1 LTQYQAKL
9 EEIKARRMSGWE
21 RLTSLAVA
29 IGIYML
35 STFLII
41 TVFALPVL
49 SIRISLASES
59 FGTLEILLVAG
70 SIAGAA
76 LAFYGF
82 WKLGSLRSKHFGM
95 AVSGIRE

>member
-1 LTQYQAKL
+1 
-9 EEIKARRMSGWE
+9 MSGWE